1 MTTNSRLGTGYNTV
15 RWIVLDFEHSKMV
28 KPAQQRPMVQYLRS
42 TYGLGI
48 RRACRV
54 IPLARSTNK
63 YQSRAPQHTALRQ
76 RIRDLALSRVGWG
89 YRRLT
94 TLLQREGWPVGKGL
108 VYRLYREE
116 NLLIRPKKHRRRVS
130 HQARILQSTPN
141 QLNEQWSM
149 DFMSDALVDGRRI
162 RVLTIVDDFS
172 RESVYIGVG
181 SHFRG
186 IQVAELLAKVS
197 HRRSVPKK
205 IRVDNG
211 PEFTSVA
218 LDQWAYWN
226 EVQLVFSRPA
236 TPTDNAHIES
246 FNARLRQECL
256 NAHWFESIEEARS
269 KIRAWQHQYNEEH
282 PHSALGYLTPNA
294 FAKIHANTP

>member
-1 MTTNSRLGTGYNTV
+1 
-15 RWIVLDFEHSKMV
+15 
-28 KPAQQRPMVQYLRS
+28 MVQYLRS

-54 IPLARSTNK
+54 IPLARSTYK

-76 RIRDLALSRVGWG
+76 RIRDLALSRIGWG

-94 TLLQREGWPVGKGL
+94 TLLQREGWSVGKGL

-116 NLLIRPKKHRRRVS
+116 NLLIRPKKRRRRVS

-172 RESVYIGVG
+172 RESVYIG
-181 SHFRG
+181 
-186 IQVAELLAKVS
+186 AVS
-197 HRRSVPKK
+197 YTHLTLPT
-205 IRVDNG
+205 ILRV
-211 PEFTSVA
+211 
-218 LDQWAYWN
+218 
-226 EVQLVFSRPA
+226 
-236 TPTDNAHIES
+236 
-246 FNARLRQECL
+246 
-256 NAHWFESIEEARS
+256 
-269 KIRAWQHQYNEEH
+269 
-282 PHSALGYLTPNA
+282 
-294 FAKIHANTP
+294 

>member
-1 MTTNSRLGTGYNTV
+1 M
-15 RWIVLDFEHSKMV
+15 I
-28 KPAQQRPMVQYLRS
+28 QYLRS
-42 TYGLGI
+42 AYKVSG
-48 RRACRV
+48 RRACDV
-54 IPLARSTNK
+54 VSLAHSTYHYRSV
-63 YQSRAPQHTALRQ
+63 APAHIGLRQ
-76 RIRDLALSRVGWG
+76 RLRDLALSRVGWG

-94 TLLQREGWPVGKGL
+94 TVLQREGWAVGHKL

-116 NLLIRPKKHRRRVS
+116 NLLLRPKQRRRRVS
-130 HQARILQSTPN
+130 HQARILSSTPH
-141 QLNEQWSM
+141 QVNEQWSM
-149 DFMSDALVDGRRI
+149 DFMSDALGNGHRF

-181 SHFRG
+181 SHFCG
-186 IQVAELLAKVS
+186 IQVAQILAGLAR
-197 HRRSVPKK
+197 RRSAPKK

-246 FNARLRQECL
+246 FNARVRKECL
-256 NAHWFESIEEARS
+256 NAHWFESIPDARA
-269 KIRAWQHQYNEEH
+269 KLRAWRRQYNEEH

-294 FAKIHANTP
+294 YAQKHAKPAPQ

>member
-1 MTTNSRLGTGYNTV
+1 
-15 RWIVLDFEHSKMV
+15 
-28 KPAQQRPMVQYLRS
+28 MVQYLRS

-54 IPLARSTNK
+54 IPLARSTYT

-76 RIRDLALSRVGWG
+76 RIRDLALSRIGWG

-94 TLLQREGWPVGKGL
+94 TRLQREGWSVGKGL

-116 NLLIRPKKHRRRVS
+116 NLLIRPKKRRRRVS

-141 QLNEQWSM
+141 QLNEQWNM

-226 EVQLVFSRPA
+226 
-236 TPTDNAHIES
+236 
-246 FNARLRQECL
+246 
-256 NAHWFESIEEARS
+256 
-269 KIRAWQHQYNEEH
+269 
-282 PHSALGYLTPNA
+282 
-294 FAKIHANTP
+294 

>member
-1 MTTNSRLGTGYNTV
+1 MN
-15 RWIVLDFEHSKMV
+15 
-28 KPAQQRPMVQYLRS
+28 
-42 TYGLGI
+42 
-48 RRACRV
+48 
-54 IPLARSTNK
+54 
-63 YQSRAPQHTALRQ
+63 
-76 RIRDLALSRVGWG
+76 
-89 YRRLT
+89 
-94 TLLQREGWPVGKGL
+94 
-108 VYRLYREE
+108 
-116 NLLIRPKKHRRRVS
+116 
-130 HQARILQSTPN
+130 
-141 QLNEQWSM
+141 
-149 DFMSDALVDGRRI
+149 GRRI
-162 RVLTIVDDFS
+162 RVLTIVDDLS

-181 SHFRG
+181 SNCRG
-186 IQVAELLAKVS
+186 HQVAGLLAIVS
-197 HRRSVPKK
+197 RRRFVPKK

-282 PHSALGYLTPNA
+282 PHSALGYLTRMRLQKHMLIRLKNRA
-294 FAKIHANTP
+294 DLSC

>member
-1 MTTNSRLGTGYNTV
+1 
-15 RWIVLDFEHSKMV
+15 
-28 KPAQQRPMVQYLRS
+28 MVQYLRS

-54 IPLARSTNK
+54 IPLARSTYK

-76 RIRDLALSRVGWG
+76 RIRDLALSRIGWG

-94 TLLQREGWPVGKGL
+94 TVLQREGWRVGKGL

-116 NLLIRPKKHRRRVS
+116 NLLLRPKKRRRRVS
-130 HQARILQSTPN
+130 HQARVLQSTPH

-149 DFMSDALVDGRRI
+149 DFMSDSLGNGHRFRA
-162 RVLTIVDDFS
+162 LTIVDDFS

-186 IQVAELLAKVS
+186 IQVAQTLASVAR
-197 HRRSVPKK
+197 RRSAPKK

-211 PEFTSVA
+211 PEFTSAA

-256 NAHWFESIEEARS
+256 NAHWFESIEEARD
-269 KIRAWQHQYNEEH
+269 KIRAWQQQYNEEH

-294 FAKIHANTP
+294 YAQKHAKPAPQ